1 MMKKTFAG
9 AAAMNAVME
18 TEKANIPEK
27 ERIEQW
33 LRRMEPYLEE
43 PSVGSE
49 LSEEEERRILL
60 MHRCGRKLREIT
72 SWTGRSEEQIWK
84 VIRDADIQQGIR
96 LLGGIR

>member
-1 MMKKTFAG
+1 MMQNALVG
-9 AAAMNAVME
+9 ASALKPAADA
-18 TEKANIPEK
+18 KGANLPER

-43 PSVGSE
+43 PSNESE
-49 LSEEEERRILL
+49 PNEEEQRRILL
-60 MHRCGRKLREIT
+60 MHRCGRSVREII

-84 VIRDADIQQGIR
+84 LIRDADVQQGIR